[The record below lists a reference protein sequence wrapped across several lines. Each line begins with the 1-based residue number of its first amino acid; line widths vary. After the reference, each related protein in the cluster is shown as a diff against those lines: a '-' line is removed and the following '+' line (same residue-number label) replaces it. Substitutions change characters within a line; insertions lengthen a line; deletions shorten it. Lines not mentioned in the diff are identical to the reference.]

1 MRETSAPAPA
11 APASAPS
18 SPWSSSPPLSRRRF
32 LQSASVAAAAMALAP
47 HALGQDQGG
56 SQKKVGFAIV
66 GLGRFGKD
74 QLLRSLPQCK
84 LAYPAALVSGSPD
97 KAEQMAQKYGIKQS
111 SVYNYE
117 NFDKIADNP
126 DVDVVYV
133 VLPNSMHHEYTI
145 RAAKAGKHVL
155 CEKPMANTAKECE
168 EMIAA
173 CKAADRKLMI
183 GYRLRYEPHNMRA
196 IEMVQNK
203 EFGPA
208 RVIESV
214 HSFNIGPGE
223 WRTDKKLA
231 GGGPV
236 MDLGIYCIN
245 ACRYLSGEEPQQ
257 VNALT
262 YQPEDDERFKTT
274 EAQMVFNMKFKSGLL
289 AYCSTSYAHHT
300 AGRYH
305 VMAERAEI
313 TMNPAFSYG
322 GLRLNVRGRGG
333 KEGPVELPQINQFCA
348 EMDHFA
354 ECVRNNTEPRTP
366 GEEGLKDMK
375 VIEKL
380 YESAQSGKTVEV
392 S

>member
-1 MRETSAPAPA
+1 MNDPIQLS
-11 APASAPS
+11 
-18 SPWSSSPPLSRRRF
+18 LSRRRF
-32 LQSASVAAAAMALAP
+32 LQTASVAAAAMAVAP
-47 HALGQDQGG
+47 HVRGQDA

-66 GLGRFGKD
+66 GLGRFGAK
-74 QLLRSLPQCK
+74 QLLRSLPECK
-84 LAYPAALVSGSPD
+84 LAYPAALVSGDPE
-97 KAEQMAQKYGIKQS
+97 KAKRLAAEYNVKES
-111 SVYNYE
+111 SIYNYE

-155 CEKPMANTAKECE
+155 CEKPMANTVKECE

-183 GYRLRYEPHNMRA
+183 GYRLRYEPTHMRA
-196 IEMVQNK
+196 IEMVQK
-203 EFGPA
+203 QEFGKA

-214 HSFNIGPGE
+214 HAFNIGPNE

-236 MDLGIYCIN
+236 MDLGVYCIN
-245 ACRYLSGEEPQQ
+245 ACRYLSGEEPTH

-262 YQPEDDERFKTT
+262 YQPEDDPRFKTT

-289 AYCSTSYAHHT
+289 AYCSTSYAHHG
-300 AGRYH
+300 ANRFH
-305 VMAERAEI
+305 VMAEKAEI
-313 TMNPAFSYG
+313 EMNPAFSYG
-322 GLRLNVRGRGG
+322 GLKLTVRGGGGRG
-333 KEGPVELPQINQFCA
+333 KETGLIEMPQINQFVA

-354 ECVRNNTEPRTP
+354 ECVRENKEPRTP
-366 GEEGLKDMK
+366 GEDGLADLK
-375 VIEKL
+375 VIEAL
-380 YESAQSGKTVEV
+380 YQSAQSGKTVEM
-392 S
+392 SS